1 MRKTTTIKARADSEK
16 EKNREIK
23 AVKNRQIK
31 KVKNLKNFIPIDQ
44 ARRPSTMAENRR
56 FVNFFRKI

>member
-1 MRKTTTIKARADSEK
+1 MKLNHATFSFPQKRATRKVQTLLARADPEK

-31 KVKNLKNFIPIDQ
+31 KVKNPLIRITSWRKL
-44 ARRPSTMAENRR
+44 ST
-56 FVNFFRKI
+56 

>member
-1 MRKTTTIKARADSEK
+1 MR

-31 KVKNLKNFIPIDQ
+31 KVKNGRKK
-44 ARRPSTMAENRR
+44 ARNGT
-56 FVNFFRKI
+56 V